1 MSVAIAAGELPPAD
15 QVAQFGAAVASGR
28 LRRRA
33 QMVYA
38 LLVGLGVAPLAL
50 HLSAGWQAAGLG
62 VICPGAGFLAD
73 GGWAVLLFPF
83 AVALM
88 FAAFASWVL
97 MANAVAPLVV
107 WFGGAALAG
116 GLAGGH
122 IAPWAP
128 WATLLLTAGFFA
140 GCSYLSRR
148 TMAGEAA
155 RRDARA
161 IYLPAAMAAVDARAV
176 DAPAAGEREMS
187 PADLAS
193 LRYALERGLQPV
205 DGFAGFDVIEQFQTS
220 SVRYQIDYLL
230 WALQLSQC
238 YYTPNFHGYLNQAQ
252 RNLIGKL
259 TVPMVWKWWR
269 WENLLGNFSFNLDP
283 IAKDNI
289 MFGGFSS
296 NHIALYTALTG
307 DERYLEPG
315 SLTFRWNE
323 SIVFKHDLRTVLE
336 AGRKNQREAVYAP
349 LYPCEPRLTYSACN
363 LWGQMAHLT
372 ADRIFATNHAPKL
385 LHDLKPLH
393 MSEMM
398 GIDGSPH
405 AGRMTALGIR
415 IPVYTCNHVAAM
427 WGWMASP
434 FFPDLSRRT
443 WAASREECV
452 SFGGDGEITLAAEAY
467 DRIDTGNYK
476 KSEAG
481 LYAQFLMLAREQGD
495 QEVAEAILRK
505 LDKDFGR
512 VERDGVVSY
521 AKASNVN
528 NATIIMGRLLRRFDM
543 RGLLRDGPPPG
554 ALSGP
559 VLAEAK
565 YPDVLVA
572 KAYSDGEA
580 LELVLYAGGA
590 AGPQKLKLGR
600 LRPGRSYALAPEG
613 LVFSADAQGGAEIEV
628 MLEGRTQVSITPVR
642 G

>member
-1 MSVAIAAGELPPAD
+1 MSVAIAAAEPPPAD
-15 QVAQFGAAVASGR
+15 AMAPFGAAVASAK

-33 QMVYA
+33 QAVYA
-38 LLVGLGVAPLAL
+38 LLVVLGVAPLAL
-50 HLSAGWQAAGLG
+50 HLSGGWQAAGLG

-73 GGWAVLLFPF
+73 GGWAMLLFPL

-107 WFGGAALAG
+107 WLGGALLAG
-116 GLAGGH
+116 ALAGGH
-122 IAPWAP
+122 ITPWSP
-128 WATLLLTAGFFA
+128 WATLVLTVGFFA
-140 GCSYLSRR
+140 GCTYLSRR
-148 TMAGEAA
+148 TLAEEAA

-161 IYLPAAMAAVDARAV
+161 VYLPGAMAAVEARAV
-176 DAPAAGEREMS
+176 EAPAPGTREMS

-205 DGFAGFDVIEQFQTS
+205 EGFAGFDVIEQFQTS

-230 WALQLSQC
+230 WALQISQC
-238 YYTPNFHGYLNQAQ
+238 HYTPNFHGYLNEAQ
-252 RNLIGKL
+252 RNLIDKL

-296 NHIALYTALTG
+296 NHIALYTALSG
-307 DERYLEPG
+307 DMRYLQPG
-315 SLTFRWNE
+315 ALTFRWDE
-323 SIVFKHDLRTVLE
+323 KRVFRHDLRTVLE
-336 AGRKNQREAVYAP
+336 AGRRNQREAVYAP

-385 LHDLKPLH
+385 LHELKPLH

-452 SFGGDGEITLAAEAY
+452 SFGADGEITLAALAY

-495 QEVAEAILRK
+495 QEVAEAIMRR
-505 LDKDFGR
+505 LDADFGR

-543 RGLLRDGPPPG
+543 RKLLREGPPPG

-559 VLAEAK
+559 VLAAAK

-572 KAYSDGEA
+572 KAYSDGEG
-580 LELVLYAGGA
+580 LELVLYAGAG
-590 AGPQKLKLGR
+590 AGPQKLRLER
-600 LRPGRSYALAPEG
+600 LRPGREYVLAQG
-613 LVFSADAQGGAEIEV
+613 GQVFSADAQGGAEIEV
-628 MLEGRTQVSITPVR
+628 MINGRTEVSMTPAR

>member
-1 MSVAIAAGELPPAD
+1 MSMAVAAGELPPVYP
-15 QVAQFGAAVASGR
+15 VAEFGSAVASGP

-33 QMVYA
+33 QVVYA
-38 LLVGLGVAPLAL
+38 LLVVLGVAPLVL
-50 HLSAGWQAAGLG
+50 HSAAGWQAAGLG

-73 GGWAVLLFPF
+73 GGWAMLLFPL

-88 FAAFASWVL
+88 FVAFASWVL

-107 WFGGAALAG
+107 WFGSAALAG
-116 GLAGGH
+116 GLAGERITGWS
-122 IAPWAP
+122 PWA
-128 WATLLLTAGFFA
+128 ALVLAVGFFS
-140 GCSYLSRR
+140 GCTYLSRR
-148 TMAGEAA
+148 TMAAEAA

-161 IYLPAAMAAVDARAV
+161 VYLPAAMAAVGARAV
-176 DAPAAGEREMS
+176 DAPAPGEREMS
-187 PADLAS
+187 PADLAN

-238 YYTPNFHGYLNQAQ
+238 HYTPNFHGYLNQAQ
-252 RNLIGKL
+252 RNLIDKL

-269 WENLLGNFSFNLDP
+269 WENLLGNFSLSVDP

-296 NHIALYTALTG
+296 NHIALYTAVTG
-307 DERYLEPG
+307 DQRYLQPG
-315 SLTFRWNE
+315 SLTFRWDE
-323 SIVFKHDLRTVLE
+323 KTVFKHDLRTVLE
-336 AGRKNQREAVYAP
+336 AGRQNQREAVYAP
-349 LYPCEPRLTYSACN
+349 LYPCEPRLTYSACI

-372 ADRIFATNHAPKL
+372 ADRIFATNYAPKL

-434 FFPDLSRRT
+434 FFPDLSKRT

-452 SFGGDGEITLAAEAY
+452 SFGADGEITLAAEAY

-481 LYAQFLMLAREQGD
+481 LYAQFLMLSREQGD
-495 QEVAEAILRK
+495 QEVADAILRK

-543 RGLLRDGPPPG
+543 RKLILEGPPPG
-554 ALSGP
+554 ALTGP
-559 VLAEAK
+559 VLAEVS

-572 KAYSDGEA
+572 KAFSDGER
-580 LELVLYAGGA
+580 LELVLSAGGA
-590 AGPQKLKLGR
+590 DGR
-600 LRPGRSYALAPEG
+600 QTLRLERLHPGQSYTLAPG
-613 LVFSADAQGGAEIEV
+613 GQMFTADAQGGAAIEV
-628 MLEGRTQVSITPVR
+628 LIEGRTEVTISPALN
-642 G
+642 